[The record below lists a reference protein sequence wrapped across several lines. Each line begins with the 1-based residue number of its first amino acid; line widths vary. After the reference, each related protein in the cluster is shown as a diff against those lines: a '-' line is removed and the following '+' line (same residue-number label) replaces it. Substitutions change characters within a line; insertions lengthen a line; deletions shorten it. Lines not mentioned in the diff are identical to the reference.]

1 MFLNSPPPKIWVFL
15 GVRTGLCAISNI
27 IHTSP
32 YLLLRVND
40 LADKLGWGLAPKPL
54 VTVVFS
60 TREYSY

>member
-1 MFLNSPPPKIWVFL
+1 MELEQVLYAVSSV
-15 GVRTGLCAISNI
+15 